1 MYPNLPPPPNLFSV
15 VLRLLDF
22 GHCCKLSL
30 YAFSRKAKE
39 PNLRKWQKPNF
50 GPNFGSVGPN
60 LGPKNFFRR
69 FYLYYMLKTL
79 YHCIKFQVKLMIQTQ
94 EKPHFG
100 HNLGPFSPNLGRQTF
115 YLKICLPQSL
125 DIMVSYHHV

>member
-1 MYPNLPPPPNLFSV
+1 
-15 VLRLLDF
+15 
-22 GHCCKLSL
+22 
-30 YAFSRKAKE
+30 
-39 PNLRKWQKPNF
+39 
-50 GPNFGSVGPN
+50 
-60 LGPKNFFRR
+60 
-69 FYLYYMLKTL
+69 
-79 YHCIKFQVKLMIQTQ
+79 MIQTQ